1 MKVEYLSFTERN
13 QFGVL
18 DGVLATVWQIDIKI
32 EKKNEEKA
40 KKKEKTSIKRA
51 WSYQLNIRS
60 YECTREKSTQMVI
73 ILS

>member
-32 EKKNEEKA
+32 G
-40 KKKEKTSIKRA
+40 KKKWRKSKKKKR
-51 WSYQLNIRS
+51 
-60 YECTREKSTQMVI
+60 V
-73 ILS
+73 